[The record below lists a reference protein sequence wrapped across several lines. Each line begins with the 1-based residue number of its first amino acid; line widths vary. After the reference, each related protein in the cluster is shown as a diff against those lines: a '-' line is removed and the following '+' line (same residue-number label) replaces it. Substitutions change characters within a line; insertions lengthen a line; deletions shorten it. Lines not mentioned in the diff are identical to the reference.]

1 MSVKQLNTWIKVC
14 HRYKCVFIMWINSQ
28 NYLQIKRLL
37 ALLIPSFPRTPL
49 YHRSHRSCVRVC
61 LSLSTFSAWIWL
73 LDLWYMQSSFSELTL
88 HHFVWCALEFKEK
101 TTPCDLHFIAYTIN
115 YDWDANSMCVN
126 LFFLHF
132 PITLCAIS
140 LQHRDPAILF
150 CNSSFRCWMHFFVR
164 VLNANEQTSGLV
176 AITNSTYHL

>member
-1 MSVKQLNTWIKVC
+1 MSVKQLNRWIKVC

-28 NYLQIKRLL
+28 NYLQMKRLL

-49 YHRSHRSCVRVC
+49 YHHSHRSCVRVC

-73 LDLWYMQSSFSELTL
+73 LDLWYMQSSFSETTV

-126 LFFLHF
+126 LFFRIF
-132 PITLCAIS
+132 PL
-140 LQHRDPAILF
+140 LF
-150 CNSSFRCWMHFFVR
+150 VRFRCNIAIRQFCFAIPLFAVECTFSFKCWMRTHKQVD
-164 VLNANEQTSGLV
+164 LLQ
-176 AITNSTYHL
+176 